1 MHPDEASPT
10 AAPTAPLS
18 EIESRAIKLLTTR
31 EHSRLE
37 LDRKLRARGYPA
49 EDVEQVLDQLE
60 REDWLSESR
69 LVERY
74 VAERLEKGF
83 GPIRIRF
90 ELREKG
96 LSDALIRPQLDL
108 DDSQCLELIA
118 RVHRQRFGEMPP
130 ADRNDFAKRA
140 RFLEYR
146 GFPQGLI
153 ARYLERLQREH
164 PQRAD

>member
-1 MHPDEASPT
+1 MNPSADASPT
-10 AAPTAPLS
+10 APSTALLS

-37 LDRKLRARGYPA
+37 LGRKLRARGYPA
-49 EDVEQVLDQLE
+49 EDVEQVLDRLE

-74 VAERLEKGF
+74 VAERLDKGF
-83 GPIRIRF
+83 GPVRIRF

-96 LSDALIRPQLDL
+96 LPDEQIRPQLEL
-108 DDSQCLELIA
+108 DDAHYLELIA
-118 RVHRQRFGEMPP
+118 RVHRQRFGDAPI
-130 ADRNDFAKRA
+130 ADRNGFAKRA

-153 ARYLERLQREH
+153 TRYLDRLQR
-164 PQRAD
+164 QD